1 MTRDDGTIQIRSYRN
16 CFKLERRIHKI
27 DHWRIP
33 LPFGI
38 PLRGLGYAVATALAM
53 LVLGSV
59 PLLGLAL
66 TPVTPVVRFVVV
78 PVALGYVLTRWEL
91 DGRPAHAMLRSW
103 VLMGLRPRRLVAWRP
118 TQTPGQVELAAVTL
132 APDELSARLRPA
144 AIRGPA
150 RVLIRY
156 PFHAHARGR
165 TLMIDPE
172 RGAPRWRGKEIRLG
186 EGQRALIR

>member
-78 PVALGYVLTRWEL
+78 PGALAYVLTRWEL
-91 DGRPAHAMLRSW
+91 DGRPAHATLRSW
-103 VLMGLRPRRLVAWRP
+103 VLMEHGHGDWSRGVPSHRPARSRSL
-118 TQTPGQVELAAVTL
+118 
-132 APDELSARLRPA
+132 RLRS
-144 AIRGPA
+144 RLTSGA
-150 RVLIRY
+150 RVC
-156 PFHAHARGR
+156 GR
-165 TLMIDPE
+165 QPST
-172 RGAPRWRGKEIRLG
+172 APPGC
-186 EGQRALIR
+186 